1 MGAGFESW
9 GEHTVVYDASGQ
21 ILGRLSSLTAKR
33 LLEGEAVTIVNAE
46 EAVITGSRQSILREY
61 RQKRRV
67 GSQRKGPYFPK
78 RADRILKRTVRGM
91 LPYQKPRGRAAL
103 KRLQVHLGTPV
114 QVEGKP
120 EEAPGASIAGKTT
133 TYITLRELS
142 NLLGAKA

>member
-1 MGAGFESW
+1 MSM
-9 GEHTVVYDASGQ
+9 VVYDASGQ

-33 LLEGEAVTIVNAE
+33 LLEGDTVTIVNAE

-103 KRLQVHLGTPV
+103 KRLRVYVGAPPG
-114 QVEGKP
+114 VEGEA

-142 NLLGAKA
+142 NLLGAKT